1 MLRNWIM
8 NQERYDVWNMY
19 NEGRDNSPEDP
30 DSLRRENVKL
40 TLLVAQG
47 MYVVLYI
54 ERSGIWLEIGKGA
67 QARAG
72 LDAKIEFLQ
81 QQIDRGTQL
90 QVLDG
95 INHDSIWK

>member
-1 MLRNWIM
+1 M
-8 NQERYDVWNMY
+8 WNMY

-54 ERSGIWLEIGKGA
+54 ERSGI
-67 QARAG
+67 
-72 LDAKIEFLQ
+72 
-81 QQIDRGTQL
+81 
-90 QVLDG
+90 
-95 INHDSIWK
+95 